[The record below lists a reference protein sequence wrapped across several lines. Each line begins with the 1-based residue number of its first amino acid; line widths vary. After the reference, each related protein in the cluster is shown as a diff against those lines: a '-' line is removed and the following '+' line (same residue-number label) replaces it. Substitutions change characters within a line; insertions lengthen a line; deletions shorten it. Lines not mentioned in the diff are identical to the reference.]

1 MGQAA
6 SCWCLMMMGWGE
18 GVSWGGWGGGG
29 GGVKGMEGLEGVT
42 FSDSQLPCT
51 IQCVSHQSKL
61 EHSSAHIHLYMYSP
75 HTGAKGARGE
85 QMQT

>member
-51 IQCVSHQSKL
+51 I
-61 EHSSAHIHLYMYSP
+61 
-75 HTGAKGARGE
+75 
-85 QMQT
+85 

>member
-6 SCWCLMMMGWGE
+6 SCWCLMMMGRGE
-18 GVSWGGWGGGG
+18 GVSRGGG

-51 IQCVSHQSKL
+51 IQRVSHQSKL
-61 EHSSAHIHLYMYSP
+61 EHSSAHIHLYM
-75 HTGAKGARGE
+75 
-85 QMQT
+85 